1 MANLE
6 AQASPL
12 AAPASLINFN
22 VRVPVLIPLML
33 AGLVL
38 RLALASIHG
47 FGIDTG
53 TFQSWAGTLS
63 HDGPWNFYKP
73 DTFTDY
79 APGYMY
85 VLLVIGEMDK
95 LLHFTNHQWEY
106 VLKLPSI
113 VADLGSAYLL
123 YRMLDKEKA
132 AVQLAATAIYLFF
145 PCALLVGAVWGQ
157 VDSILAFFLLMTVYF
172 IGREKPVA
180 GAVAYTIGFLI
191 KPQAIAA
198 LPFLAFWIVRQHPI
212 KFRSDGAPQVP
223 RVLLE
228 CIVVPLALTLILVTP
243 FFELQPWK
251 LIHQL
256 YQATN
261 VSNYRVNSFWAY
273 NFWNTGGV
281 FKMGFKCDL
290 AGACPLGDGSGGTAA
305 AAKFLGIST
314 RFWSLALLAT
324 ALVSIIVL
332 LRNARSTGYLA
343 LGTALST
350 LAFYILLTR
359 MHERYVFP
367 FFLPFLLACA
377 LLKSRALWAAFFATT
392 IIHLLNLYQVF
403 GYYYFFNDKESAGFP
418 NFLRIPTLYN
428 WLQGRV
434 FSVNTP
440 VFGNLTNLPII
451 GGMETIQLMSILFV
465 TAFVALLAWTY
476 LVAGQRRRPAEAA

>member
-6 AQASPL
+6 AQAGPL

-33 AGLVL
+33 AGLIL
-38 RLALASIHG
+38 RLALASIHS
-47 FGIDTG
+47 FSIDTG
-53 TFQSWAGTLS
+53 TFQAWAVSLS

-73 DTFTDY
+73 DSFTDY

-85 VLLVIGEMDK
+85 VLLLIGEMDK
-95 LLHFTNHQWEY
+95 LLHFTNAQWEY

-113 VADLGSAYLL
+113 VADMASAYLL

-132 AVQLAATAIYLFF
+132 ALQLAATAIYIFF

-157 VDSILAFFLLMTVYF
+157 VDSILAFFLLLTVYF

-198 LPFLAFWIVRQHPI
+198 LPFLAFWIVRQHRI
-212 KFRSDGAPQVP
+212 KFRSDSAPQVP

-228 CIVVPLALTLILVTP
+228 CIVVPLALTIILVTP

-273 NFWNTGGV
+273 NFWNTGGL

-290 AGACPLGDGSGGTAA
+290 AGACPDGSGGTVAA
-305 AAKFLGIST
+305 TKFLGIST

-324 ALVSIIVL
+324 ALVSIVVL
-332 LRNARSTGYLA
+332 LRNARGTGYLA

-350 LAFYILLTR
+350 LAFYLLLTR

-392 IIHLLNLYQVF
+392 LIHLLNLYQVF
-403 GYYYFFNDKESAGFP
+403 GYYYFFNDKESAGYP
-418 NFLRIPTLYN
+418 NFLRIPTVYN
-428 WLQGRV
+428 WLEGRV

-440 VFGNLTNLPII
+440 IFGNLTTLPII
-451 GGMETIQLMSILFV
+451 GSMETIQLMSILFV

-476 LVAGQRRRPAEAA
+476 LLAGQPGRPAGAA